1 MSEELIS
8 RLGEQRAQAWE
19 QAKALLDHAASENR
33 DLSGEEAEQ
42 FTRMNDDID
51 ALDERRKN
59 ILTVEARERSINE
72 SRAALGVPADFGTR
86 AVAPAEKTDSDII
99 RELAN
104 GERRSFSFD
113 TRDVTKSSTGAP
125 VATSF
130 YDRLVEQLVV
140 QGPML
145 DGNVITMLTTNS
157 GENLQIPRTATYPAP
172 GIIGEGTAI
181 TESDPTFAAF
191 VTLGAFKYAATFQLS
206 REVVEDSGLGDLNL
220 LDFVARQAAV
230 GMGTAVNA
238 GLTVGTGTVQPNG
251 IVNGA
256 GSAVTGGTGVSGVPT
271 YENLVDLVYSVNSSY
286 RRRGASFQMAASTVA
301 SVRKIK
307 DGNGSYIWQPSFQTG
322 QPDTLLGYVVN
333 ENPDV
338 VATATGAKSVIFG
351 DMSSG
356 YYVRQVR
363 GIDFARDDSVGFVN
377 DLITFRVTWRGDG
390 AVVDSNAVKFYKGGA
405 S

>member
-1 MSEELIS
+1 MTDELVT
-8 RLGEQRAQAWE
+8 RLSEQRARAWE
-19 QAKALLDHAASENR
+19 QAKNLLDHAASENR
-33 DLSGEEAEQ
+33 DLSAEEAEQ

-51 ALDERRKN
+51 ALDARRKN
-59 ILTVEARERSINE
+59 ILDIEARERAIDE

-86 AVAPAEKTDSDII
+86 AVAPAEKSDSDII
-99 RELAN
+99 REIAL

-113 TRDVTKSSTGAP
+113 KRDVTKASTGAP
-125 VATSF
+125 VPTSF
-130 YDRLVEQLVV
+130 YNTLVEHLVV

-145 DGNVITMLTTNS
+145 DGNVVTILTTNG
-157 GENLQIPRTATYPAP
+157 GESLQIPRTSGYTAP
-172 GIIGEGTAI
+172 AI
-181 TESDPTFAAF
+181 TAEGSAISESDPTFGAF

-206 REVVEDSGLGDLNL
+206 REVVEDSGINL

-238 GLTVGTGTVQPNG
+238 GLTTGTGTVQPTG
-251 IVNGA
+251 IVTA
-256 GSAVTGGTGVSGVPT
+256 ASSAVTGGTGVAGVPT
-271 YENLVDLVYSVNSSY
+271 ADNLIELVYTCPSPY
-286 RRRGASFQMAASTVA
+286 RRRGASFQMRSSTLAA
-301 SVRKIK
+301 VRKLK
-307 DGNGSYIWQPSFQTG
+307 DTTNNYIWAPGIQPG
-322 QPDTLLGYVVN
+322 QPDQLLGFPVL

-338 VATATGAKSVIFG
+338 PATATGAKSVLFG
-351 DMSSG
+351 DMSS

-390 AVVDSNAVKFYKGGA
+390 NQPDANGVWYFKGGA

>member
-19 QAKALLDHAASENR
+19 QAKALLDHAAAENR
-33 DLSGEEAEQ
+33 DLSGEESEQ

-99 RELAN
+99 REIAT

-113 TRDVTKSSTGAP
+113 TRDVTKGSTGAP
-125 VATSF
+125 VPTSF
-130 YDRLVEQLVV
+130 YDTLVEHLVI

-145 DGNVITMLTTNS
+145 DGNVVTILTTNS
-157 GENLQIPRTATYPAP
+157 GESLQIPRTSTYTAPALTA
-172 GIIGEGTAI
+172 EGASI
-181 TESDPTFAAF
+181 AESDPTFAAF
-191 VTLGAFKYAATFQLS
+191 VTLGSYKYAATFQLS
-206 REVVEDSGLGDLNL
+206 REVVEDSGINL
-220 LDFVARQAAV
+220 LDFVARQAAT

-238 GLTVGTGTVQPNG
+238 VLTVGTGTVQPNG
-251 IVNGA
+251 VVNGA

-271 YENLVDLVYSVNSSY
+271 YENLVDLVYAVGSSY
-286 RRRGASFQMAASTVA
+286 RRRGASFQMQASTVA

>member
-1 MSEELIS
+1 MSEELIA

-33 DLSGEEAEQ
+33 DLSGEESEQ

-59 ILTVEARERSINE
+59 ILTVEARERAINE

-86 AVAPAEKTDSDII
+86 AVAAAEKNDSDII
-99 RELAN
+99 REIAL

-113 TRDVTKSSTGAP
+113 KRDVTKGSTGAP
-125 VATSF
+125 VPTSF
-130 YDRLVEQLVV
+130 YDTLVEHLVV

-145 DGNVITMLTTNS
+145 DGNVVTILTTNS
-157 GENLQIPRTATYPAP
+157 GESLQIPRTATYTSP
-172 GIIGEGTAI
+172 AI
-181 TESDPTFAAF
+181 TAEGSAISESDPTFGAF

-206 REVVEDSGLGDLNL
+206 REVVEDSGINL

-238 GLTVGTGTVQPNG
+238 GLTTGTGTVQPTG
-251 IVNGA
+251 IVTA
-256 GSAVTGGTGVSGVPT
+256 ASSAVTGCTGVAGVPT
-271 YENLVDLVYSVNSSY
+271 ADNLIDLVYTCPSPY
-286 RRRGASFQMAASTVA
+286 RRRGAAFQMRSSTLSA
-301 SVRKIK
+301 VRKLK
-307 DGNGSYIWQPSFQTG
+307 DTTNQYIWQPGIQAG
-322 QPDTLLGYVVN
+322 APDMLLGFPVY
-333 ENPDV
+333 ENPDI
-338 VATATGAKSVIFG
+338 VATALGARSVIFG
-351 DMSSG
+351 DMSS

-390 AVVDSNAVKFYKGGA
+390 NIPDANGVWYFKGGA

>member
-1 MSEELIS
+1 MSEELIA

-33 DLSGEEAEQ
+33 DLSGEESEQ

-59 ILTVEARERSINE
+59 ILTVEARERAINE

-86 AVAPAEKTDSDII
+86 AVAAAEKNDSDII
-99 RELAN
+99 REIAL

-113 TRDVTKSSTGAP
+113 KRDVTKGSTGAP
-125 VATSF
+125 VPTSF
-130 YDRLVEQLVV
+130 YDTLVEHLVV

-145 DGNVITMLTTNS
+145 DGNVVTILTTNS
-157 GENLQIPRTATYPAP
+157 GESLQIPRTATYTSP
-172 GIIGEGTAI
+172 AI
-181 TESDPTFAAF
+181 TAEGSAISESDPTFGAF

-206 REVVEDSGLGDLNL
+206 REVVEDSGINL

-238 GLTVGTGTVQPNG
+238 GLTTGTGTVQPTG
-251 IVNGA
+251 IVTA
-256 GSAVTGGTGVSGVPT
+256 ASSAVTGGTGVAGAPT
-271 YENLVDLVYSVNSSY
+271 ADNLIDLVYTCPSPY
-286 RRRGASFQMAASTVA
+286 RRRGAAFQMRSSTLSA
-301 SVRKIK
+301 VRKLK
-307 DGNGSYIWQPSFQTG
+307 DTTNQYIWQPGIQAG
-322 QPDTLLGYVVN
+322 APDMLLGFPVY
-333 ENPDV
+333 ENPDI
-338 VATATGAKSVIFG
+338 VATAIGARSVIFG
-351 DMSSG
+351 DMSS

-390 AVVDSNAVKFYKGGA
+390 NTPDANGVWYFKGGA

>member
-1 MSEELIS
+1 MSEELIA

-33 DLSGEEAEQ
+33 DLSGEESEQ

-59 ILTVEARERSINE
+59 ILAVEARERAINE

-86 AVAPAEKTDSDII
+86 AVAPAEKSDSDII
-99 RELAN
+99 REIAL

-113 TRDVTKSSTGAP
+113 KRDVTKGSTGAP
-125 VATSF
+125 VPTSF
-130 YDRLVEQLVV
+130 YDTLVEHLVV

-145 DGNVITMLTTNS
+145 DGNVVTILTTNS
-157 GENLQIPRTATYPAP
+157 GESLQIPRTATYTSP
-172 GIIGEGTAI
+172 AI
-181 TESDPTFAAF
+181 TAEGSAISESDPTFGAF

-206 REVVEDSGLGDLNL
+206 REVVEDSGINL

-238 GLTVGTGTVQPNG
+238 GLTTGTGTVQPTG
-251 IVNGA
+251 IVTA
-256 GSAVTGGTGVSGVPT
+256 ASSAVTGGTGVAGVPT
-271 YENLVDLVYSVNSSY
+271 ADNLIDLVYTCPSPY
-286 RRRGASFQMAASTVA
+286 RRRGAAFQMRSSTLAA
-301 SVRKIK
+301 VRKLK
-307 DGNGSYIWQPSFQTG
+307 DTTNQYIWQPGIQAG
-322 QPDTLLGYVVN
+322 APDMLLGFPVY

-338 VATATGAKSVIFG
+338 AATATGAKSVIFG
-351 DMSSG
+351 DMSS

-390 AVVDSNAVKFYKGGA
+390 NIPDANGVWYFKGGA

>member
-1 MSEELIS
+1 MTDELVN
-8 RLGEQRAQAWE
+8 RLSEQRARTWE
-19 QAKALLDHAASENR
+19 EAKALLDHAASENR
-33 DLSGEEAEQ
+33 DLSAEEAEQ

-51 ALDERRKN
+51 AFDARRKN
-59 ILTVEARERSINE
+59 IIDIEARERAIDE
-72 SRAALGVPADFGTR
+72 SRAALGVPADFGVRT
-86 AVAPAEKTDSDII
+86 AAPAEKTDSDII

-113 TRDVTKSSTGAP
+113 KRDVTKSSTGAP

-145 DGNVITMLTTNS
+145 DGNVVTILTTNS
-157 GENLQIPRTATYPAP
+157 GENLQIPRTATYTAPA
-172 GIIGEGTAI
+172 IIGEGTAI

-238 GLTVGTGTVQPNG
+238 GLTVGTGTTQPNG

-256 GSAVTGGTGVSGVPT
+256 GSAVTGGTGVAGVPT

-286 RRRGASFQMAASTVA
+286 RRRGASFQMNASTVA
-301 SVRKIK
+301 AVRKIK
-307 DGNGSYIWQPSFQTG
+307 DGNGSYIWQPSFQDNA
-322 QPDTLLGYVVN
+322 PDQLLGYAVL

-338 VATATGAKSVIFG
+338 VATGTGAKSVIFG
-351 DMSSG
+351 DMASA

-390 AVVDSNAVKFYKGGA
+390 AVVDANAVKFYKGGA